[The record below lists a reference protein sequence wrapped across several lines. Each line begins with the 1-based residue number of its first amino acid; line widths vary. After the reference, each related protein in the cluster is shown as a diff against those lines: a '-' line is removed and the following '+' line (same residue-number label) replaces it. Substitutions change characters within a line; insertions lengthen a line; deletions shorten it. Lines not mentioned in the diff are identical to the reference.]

1 MRYRAGHWS
10 LIHKIIMTTPKEIIS
25 QYGIKPNKKLGQ
37 SFLVDINVINRISD
51 ASDISGD
58 DTVVEIGAGIG
69 VMTEGIAKKAKRV
82 IAVEIDR
89 NLVELLKDKLGGYD
103 NVEIHSGDI
112 LKIDFNLV
120 ADAHKSKIKIIGNV
134 PYNISSPLIFKLISF
149 RSVISDF
156 MLMLQKEI
164 VQRLVS
170 VPDNKIYGV
179 PSVILQMFAT
189 VEKIFDVPST
199 CFYPQPK
206 VESAIIRGTFLEKPF
221 VPLLDENI
229 FIGLVK
235 AAFAQR
241 RKMLSNNLKNSKL
254 LAGVEEEKIKEVLSI
269 AGIDGKRRGE
279 TLSVEEF
286 GKLSNLFWKV
296 IDPLSFQ
303 KI

>member
-1 MRYRAGHWS
+1 
-10 LIHKIIMTTPKEIIS
+10 MTTPKEILH

-37 SFLVDINVINRISD
+37 SFVIDINVINRISD
-51 ASDISGD
+51 AADISGD
-58 DTVVEIGAGIG
+58 DIVVEIGAGIG
-69 VMTEGIAKKAKRV
+69 VMTESIAQKAKKV

-89 NLVELLKDKLGGYD
+89 NLVLVLQDKLGGYD

-112 LKIDFNLV
+112 LKFDFNSV
-120 ADAHKSKIKIIGNV
+120 AETHNSKLKIIGNV
-134 PYNISSPLIFKLISF
+134 PYNISSPLIFRLISF
-149 RSVISDF
+149 RPVISDF
-156 MLMLQKEI
+156 LLMLQKEI

-170 VPDNKIYGV
+170 LPNNKIYGV
-179 PSVILQMFAT
+179 PSVILQMFAS

>member
-10 LIHKIIMTTPKEIIS
+10 RIHKKIIMTTPKEILH

-37 SFLVDINVINRISD
+37 SFLIDINVINRIVHAANISQE
-51 ASDISGD
+51 DI
-58 DTVVEIGAGIG
+58 VVEIGAGIG
-69 VMTEGIAKKAKRV
+69 VLTENIAKKAKRV

-89 NLVELLKDKLGGYD
+89 NLVEVLKDKLGVYD
-103 NVEIHSGDI
+103 NVEVHCGDI
-112 LKIDFNLV
+112 LKFDFNSISET
-120 ADAHKSKIKIIGNV
+120 HSSKIKIIGNV
-134 PYNISSPLIFKLISF
+134 PYNISSPLIFRLLSF
-149 RSVISDF
+149 RPVISDF

-189 VEKIFDVPST
+189 AEKILDVPAT

-206 VESAIIRGTFLEKPF
+206 VESAIIRGVFREH
-221 VPLLDENI
+221 PLFPLQDEI
-229 FIGLVK
+229 FFTGLVK

-241 RKMLSNNLKNSKL
+241 RKMLINNLKNAKFLEGLSDDDL
-254 LAGVEEEKIKEVLSI
+254 KEALDA

-279 TLSVEEF
+279 TLSISEF
-286 GKLSNLFWKV
+286 GNLSNILKEK
-296 IDPLSFQ
+296 Q
-303 KI
+303 